1 MMFLSLLGMLTGIL
15 FSIVLMFFVH
25 SKNERHWKSILHI
38 LWIFAE
44 TIILTEMLL
53 LNDNTTP
60 SFRQKSL
67 CLGISVGILITDA
80 LLLFAAQKKYN
91 HRISKISIKEGT
103 DKLPLGLCFYY
114 SNGMPILI
122 NTQMNDLAVAL
133 TGQPIRNAN
142 TFCNEVN
149 DQTLLIG
156 DKYFSFRSEPIH
168 FKGEDI
174 LRLSAVDITQLH
186 RLYLDLDHE
195 NEQLKELNEHLLAY
209 SRNVDILTR
218 DEEILKTK
226 IDIHDKMGR
235 ILLETKI
242 FLENGASDFDHMIR
256 QWKQTIQTFKSGSE
270 PEPSGSP
277 IDNLMQIAASMNLNV
292 TLHGTLTN
300 CPVFVDAIKE
310 CITNAVRHA
319 QATELSVTAAAD
331 SIAISNN
338 GIAPAETIV
347 ESGGLKNLRENV
359 ERNGGTMWITTAPVF
374 TLHIRL

>member
-292 TLHGTLTN
+292 TLHGTLT
-300 CPVFVDAIKE
+300 D
-310 CITNAVRHA
+310 
-319 QATELSVTAAAD
+319 LSL
-331 SIAISNN
+331 I
-338 GIAPAETIV
+338 
-347 ESGGLKNLRENV
+347 
-359 ERNGGTMWITTAPVF
+359 
-374 TLHIRL
+374 HI